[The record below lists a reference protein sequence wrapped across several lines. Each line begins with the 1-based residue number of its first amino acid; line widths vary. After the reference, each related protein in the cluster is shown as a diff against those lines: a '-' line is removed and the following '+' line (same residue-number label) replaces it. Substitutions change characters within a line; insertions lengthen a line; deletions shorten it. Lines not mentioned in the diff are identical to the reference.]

1 MEFFAK
7 STSTA
12 LAAVAGDTAHRS
24 SDRAVP
30 GRTVRSQRAV
40 PVVIAHRG
48 ASGHRPEHTLAS
60 YRLAIAMG
68 ADYVEP
74 DLVATRDGALVAR
87 HENEISGTTDIA
99 THPEFADRRTTRC
112 VDGRPVTGW
121 FTEDFTLAELKTL
134 RAMER
139 LPQVRPANTRYDG
152 HFEIPTF
159 DEVLD
164 LVLAESR
171 RLGRSIG
178 VYPET
183 KHPSYFASLGLPLE
197 YPLLAALRRHDLD
210 RPGAPV
216 FVQSFETHNLERLRE
231 HTQLPLI
238 QLVDLGGAPYDLERT
253 GDPRT
258 YRDLV
263 SPAGLGRVAAYASGV
278 GVHKDLVLPRDTAG
292 KVGPPS
298 TVVDDAH
305 EHGLLV
311 HAWTLRNENQF
322 MADDFRVGSDPN
334 ASGDAQAEIEA
345 FLDAGIDGFF
355 TDQAD
360 TGVIARDGW
369 LSLLQAG

>member
-1 MEFFAK
+1 
-7 STSTA
+7 
-12 LAAVAGDTAHRS
+12 
-24 SDRAVP
+24 
-30 GRTVRSQRAV
+30 
-40 PVVIAHRG
+40 
-48 ASGHRPEHTLAS
+48 
-60 YRLAIAMG
+60 
-68 ADYVEP
+68 
-74 DLVATRDGALVAR
+74 
-87 HENEISGTTDIA
+87 
-99 THPEFADRRTTRC
+99 
-112 VDGRPVTGW
+112 
-121 FTEDFTLAELKTL
+121 
-134 RAMER
+134 
-139 LPQVRPANTRYDG
+139 
-152 HFEIPTF
+152 
-159 DEVLD
+159 
-164 LVLAESR
+164 
-171 RLGRSIG
+171 

-263 SPAGLGRVAAYASGV
+263 SPAGLGRIAAYASGV

-292 KVGPPS
+292 KVGPPG
-298 TVVDDAH
+298 TVVDHAH

-334 ASGDAQAEIEA
+334 ASGDAQTEIEA
-345 FLDAGIDGFF
+345 FLDAGVDGFF
-355 TDQAD
+355 TDHAD